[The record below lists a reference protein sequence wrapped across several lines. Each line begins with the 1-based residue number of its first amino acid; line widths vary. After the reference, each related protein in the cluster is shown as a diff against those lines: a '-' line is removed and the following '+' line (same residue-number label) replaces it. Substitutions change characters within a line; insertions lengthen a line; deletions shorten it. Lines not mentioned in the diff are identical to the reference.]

1 MFLIVKKNEGLKIE
15 NVERIYNLSAALR
28 LTSQKITF
36 FVQLP
41 KPLTDARVSLSRSK
55 DDLSSLHLNICKG
68 RFISYFASWN
78 PFEKNV
84 IWARFTDV
92 NTHLM

>member
-41 KPLTDARVSLSRSK
+41 KPLTDACVSLSRSK
-55 DDLSSLHLNICKG
+55 
-68 RFISYFASWN
+68 
-78 PFEKNV
+78 
-84 IWARFTDV
+84 
-92 NTHLM
+92 